1 MQVTNGDKAKNEK
14 TNLQFVAI
22 FHFINKGAQWQIL
35 RIAVPESVSLSSK
48 MLVKYHI
55 LDHGWDNA

>member
-22 FHFINKGAQWQIL
+22 FHFINKGAQ
-35 RIAVPESVSLSSK
+35 
-48 MLVKYHI
+48 
-55 LDHGWDNA
+55 